1 MVHELGEWL
10 AESERFGDAAELL
23 YSDVY
28 VQRLRLERMRNGTFN
43 DSAVVADHPETRFRT
58 VRFPFR
64 RSGGDVGLHRSL
76 TRFPFV
82 PADPAQLAADCYEA
96 FNIQVEGLV
105 PRFRTN
111 AGQDFVIGV
120 AGGADSHPPPQRPPQ
135 APAGA

>member
-1 MVHELGEWL
+1 MRRPPRSTRTDTLFPYTPL
-10 AESERFGDAAELL
+10 FRSRFGDAAELL
-23 YSDVY
+23 YADVD

-96 FNIQVEGLV
+96 FNIQVEGLE
-105 PRFRTN
+105 
-111 AGQDFVIGV
+111 IGRAHV
-120 AGGADSHPPPQRPPQ
+120 
-135 APAGA
+135 